1 MPGCVHFFRLLVEC
15 AGGFWDPQRR
25 RGNLVCCQSLR
36 QGLRLF
42 LRLLVPDGAWH
53 GTSDGAKALPDGAWD
68 GAWDGHPSEHT
79 HLWMGH
85 EMGHLTL
92 SSLNQNA
99 RQHALR
105 SISAQGE
112 LTTPV
117 NRNISSCEQWRWLG
131 RVLLPTER
139 SDAGV
144 PLSLLLQLHL
154 FLRKQGLSLL
164 LPLPSGIC
172 LRSSKTYVPE

>member
-1 MPGCVHFFRLLVEC
+1 
-15 AGGFWDPQRR
+15 
-25 RGNLVCCQSLR
+25 
-36 QGLRLF
+36 
-42 LRLLVPDGAWH
+42 
-53 GTSDGAKALPDGAWD
+53 
-68 GAWDGHPSEHT
+68 
-79 HLWMGH
+79 LWMGH